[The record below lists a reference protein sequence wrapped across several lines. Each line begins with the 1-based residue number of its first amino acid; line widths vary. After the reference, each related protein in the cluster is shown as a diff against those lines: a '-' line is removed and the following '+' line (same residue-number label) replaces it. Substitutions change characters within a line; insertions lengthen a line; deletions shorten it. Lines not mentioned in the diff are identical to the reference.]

1 MIDENV
7 AVIEN
12 EAGEK
17 LKVYMWLEG
26 GKVGASL
33 QINGVLHHIEW
44 LPASELVENYVVDT
58 DPDYSPK
65 TDEHGHCFLLVPF
78 ST

>member
-7 AVIEN
+7 AIIEN
-12 EAGEK
+12 ESGDR
-17 LKVYMWLEG
+17 LNVYMWRDG
-26 GKVGASL
+26 GRVGAAL
-33 QINGVLHHIEW
+33 RINGILHHIEW
-44 LPASELVENYVVDT
+44 LPASELATNYVVDN

-65 TDEHGHCFLLVPF
+65 TDEHGYCFLVVPF